1 MNFLKTLMAVLVGLI
16 LYTGIMFFVLL
27 GFISIATKEE
37 EVKVKEN
44 SVLKLNLNRPI
55 LERAID
61 DPFGIPFFSIPI
73 ESTSGLVELKRAISN
88 AKDDPRI
95 KGIYLEAPFVIT
107 GFGKLEELRKAIED
121 FKTSGKFVIAYSD
134 FYTEGGYYI
143 STIADEIYVN
153 PIGIFEFNGLSAEIT
168 FYKEMLAK
176 LEVDPVIFR
185 VGDYKSAVEPF
196 LRSNM
201 SEENR
206 EQYKS
211 FINSIYAEII
221 NKMAESRRISPQVLR
236 QMSDDLEIRLVLNA
250 KERGLVDDLIYQDQ
264 VFDIIRDKIGIT
276 DDKEINFISANR
288 YHKSIKSKYSQN
300 KIAVIVASGEI
311 VMGRGEQD
319 MVGAEVFVKEIRQA
333 KDNNRIKAIVL
344 RINSPGGNYIAS
356 DILWREI
363 KQAAKIKPVIASL
376 SDYAA
381 SGGYY
386 LAMACDTIVSDYS
399 TITGSIGVFRIQ
411 FTIQD
416 FLKNKLGITSD
427 RVNTGNYSDMNSV
440 LRPMTDA
447 ERQIIQNEVDEVYEV
462 FVSKAAEGRGLSED
476 SIRKIA
482 GGRVWTGAQALEN
495 GLVDLLGN
503 FEDAVKLAAQIA
515 GVENDYSIVYYPE
528 QKSLLEEILYEMGN
542 EAEVKFL
549 KQEMGIL
556 YPYVEQLKKLE
567 YLQGIQARMP
577 AELTIY

>member
-1 MNFLKTLMAVLVGLI
+1 
-16 LYTGIMFFVLL
+16 
-27 GFISIATKEE
+27 
-37 EVKVKEN
+37 
-44 SVLKLNLNRPI
+44 
-55 LERAID
+55 
-61 DPFGIPFFSIPI
+61 
-73 ESTSGLVELKRAISN
+73 
-88 AKDDPRI
+88 
-95 KGIYLEAPFVIT
+95 
-107 GFGKLEELRKAIED
+107 
-121 FKTSGKFVIAYSD
+121 
-134 FYTEGGYYI
+134 
-143 STIADEIYVN
+143 
-153 PIGIFEFNGLSAEIT
+153 
-168 FYKEMLAK
+168 MLAK